1 MATLTERINQDLTT
15 AMRARDAART
25 DVLRMTK
32 TALTNKEL
40 EKRAALSD
48 DEALRTLQ
56 TLVKQREES
65 IEMFRRGGRPELADK
80 EQAEIAILR
89 AYLPAE
95 ASEEDIQAA
104 VAQAISET
112 GATSAKDL
120 GKAMKA
126 ALALLKVTG
135 KPADGKR
142 VNEAVRARLAG

>member
-65 IEMFRRGGRPELADK
+65 IDMFRRGGRPELADK

>member
-40 EKRAALSD
+40 EKRAPLSD

-104 VAQAISET
+104 VTQAISET

-126 ALALLKVTG
+126 ALALLKAAG

>member
-40 EKRAALSD
+40 EKRAPLSD

-126 ALALLKVTG
+126 ALALLKAAG